1 MKQLVMWAAQN
12 IIFEQYIVGPNQM
25 AEKRMLDKNDMTD
38 FILKH
43 C

>member
-1 MKQLVMWAAQN
+1 MRVSQN
-12 IIFEQYIVGPNQM
+12 IIFEQYIAGPNQM
-25 AEKRMLDKNDMTD
+25 AEKCMLDKKDMTD